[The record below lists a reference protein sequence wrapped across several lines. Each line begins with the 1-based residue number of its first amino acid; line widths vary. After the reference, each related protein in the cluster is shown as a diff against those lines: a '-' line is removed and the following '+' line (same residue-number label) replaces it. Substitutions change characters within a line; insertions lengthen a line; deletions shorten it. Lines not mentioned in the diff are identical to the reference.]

1 MISDAEM
8 AHLKTLARLEL
19 SDAET
24 EGLKEDLNRLL
35 EYFDTLSQLDTEG
48 VDPLAHPVEVGN
60 TFREDAVHRGL
71 EPRAAQALGVET
83 ENGFF
88 RVPRTVEGG
97 E

>member
-1 MISDAEM
+1 MISDGEM

-19 SDAET
+19 SDTET
-24 EGLKEDLNRLL
+24 EGLKADLNRLL
-35 EYFDTLSQLDTEG
+35 EYFGTLSQLDTEG
-48 VDPLAHPVEVGN
+48 VDPLARPVETHNV
-60 TFREDAVHRGL
+60 FRDDAVRPGL
-71 EPRAAQALGVET
+71 EPGAAQALGVAT

>member
-19 SDAET
+19 SEAET
-24 EGLKEDLNRLL
+24 EGFRGDLNRLL
-35 EYFDTLSQLDTEG
+35 EYFGTLSQLDTED
-48 VDPLAHPVEVGN
+48 VEPLARPVETHNV
-60 TFREDAVHRGL
+60 FRDDAARKGL
-71 EPRAAQALGVET
+71 EPGAAAALGVAT

>member
-19 SDAET
+19 SDTET
-24 EGLKEDLNRLL
+24 EGLKGDLNRLL

-48 VDPLAHPVEVGN
+48 VDELVRPVDLSNV
-60 TFREDAVHRGL
+60 FREDVVQRGL
-71 EPRAAQALGVET
+71 EPGAAQALGVAT

>member
-8 AHLKTLARLEL
+8 THLKTLARLEL
-19 SDAET
+19 SAEET
-24 EGLKEDLNRLL
+24 EGLKGDLNRLL

-48 VDPLAHPVEVGN
+48 VDELARPVAVDSV
-60 TFREDAVHRGL
+60 FRDDVVQRGL
-71 EPRAAQALGVET
+71 EPDAARALGVAT

-88 RVPRTVEGG
+88 RVPRTVDGG